1 MSARKGKNPGECQK
15 GGIRESA
22 EKGQNSSEYRKSRN
36 PGKCWKMEKSR
47 WASIGK
53 VESERVPEMWNPGK
67 YRKCGIWTGTEN
79 VEYGHVL
86 ERFESGLV
94 PKRWNPGK
102 CRKGGIWVS
111 TGEGS
116 E

>member
-1 MSARKGKNPGECQK
+1 MGEYWK
-15 GGIRESA
+15 GGIRA
-22 EKGQNSSEYRKSRN
+22 NGEYQER
-36 PGKCWKMEKSR
+36 
-47 WASIGK
+47 
-53 VESERVPEMWNPGK
+53 VESGRVPEMWNPGK
-67 YRKCGIWTGTEN
+67 YRKCGIRTGTEN